1 MELAKNIIRLRKQ
14 KGMTQEELG
23 SILGVST
30 AAVSK
35 WETENSIPDIYMLSE
50 LADFFQVTTDELL
63 GRNICRIKA
72 AIADDSAF
80 IREKIEQILVQNNY
94 QVLIKAEN
102 GQKLLDHPQLPKVQI
117 VILDLSM
124 PELDGMET
132 LRLLK
137 EKYPRIR
144 VVICSADSSPESIQN
159 AKELGAEAY
168 VTKPFQDRFLLEA
181 LQADERQ

>member
-1 MELAKNIIRLRKQ
+1 MELAKSIIRLRKQ

-63 GRNICRIKA
+63 GRNICKVKV
-72 AIADDSAF
+72 AIADDSTF
-80 IREKIEQILVQNNY
+80 VREKTKQILVQNNY
-94 QVLIKAEN
+94 QVLIQAEN
-102 GQKLLDHPQLPKVQI
+102 GQKLLDHPSLPKVQA
-117 VILDLSM
+117 VVLDIDM

-132 LRLLK
+132 LKILK
-137 EKYPRIR
+137 ENYPHIH
-144 VVICSADSSPESIQN
+144 VVMCSADSSEEMIQN
-159 AKELGAEAY
+159 AKALGADAY
-168 VTKPFQDRFLLEA
+168 VTKPFQDRFLLDA
-181 LQADERQ
+181 LIA